1 MLKELVEKKHYR
13 FVEGAKDWR
22 EAIRMSCEVLESDGT
37 VEENYKEDIIK
48 CVEKYGSYIV
58 LMPGLAMP
66 HCQEGAQ
73 GVHKTEIAFMRLE
86 HPVSFEPGD
95 PDQGCGAVLYLCIL
109 QSRSAP

>member
-37 VEENYKEDIIK
+37 VEENSQRRYSQMCRK
-48 CVEKYGSYIV
+48 VRV
-58 LMPGLAMP
+58 V
-66 HCQEGAQ
+66 HCAYAGTCYATLPRGAQ

-86 HPVSFEPGD
+86 HPCEFR
-95 PDQGCGAVLYLCIL
+95 A
-109 QSRSAP
+109 R

>member
-48 CVEKYGSYIV
+48 CVEKYGV
-58 LMPGLAMP
+58 V
-66 HCQEGAQ
+66 HCAYAGTCYATLPRGGA
-73 GVHKTEIAFMRLE
+73 
-86 HPVSFEPGD
+86 
-95 PDQGCGAVLYLCIL
+95 GC
-109 QSRSAP
+109 S

>member
-58 LMPGLAMP
+58 LMPDLLC
-66 HCQEGAQ
+66 H
-73 GVHKTEIAFMRLE
+73 IAKRGRRVFIRRKSHL
-86 HPVSFEPGD
+86 
-95 PDQGCGAVLYLCIL
+95 
-109 QSRSAP
+109 